1 MWRNILFDKTENVL
15 EVKLQMIDM
24 DENDMERGA
33 LLDLQMKL
41 ADILKNKGEIE
52 VMK

>member
-15 EVKLQMIDM
+15 EVKIQMTDQEY
-24 DENDMERGA
+24 DLERDV

-41 ADILKNKGEIE
+41 ADVLKIKGEIE
-52 VMK
+52 MMN